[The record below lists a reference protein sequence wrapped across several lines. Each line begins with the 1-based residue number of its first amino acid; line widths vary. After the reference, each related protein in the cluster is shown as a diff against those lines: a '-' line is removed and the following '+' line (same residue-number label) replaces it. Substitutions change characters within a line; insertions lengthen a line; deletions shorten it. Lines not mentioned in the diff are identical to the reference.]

1 MYFDVEDIC
10 LNFLRCLSWTVF
22 IGFTFYI
29 NVFNYNI
36 GVNFCEIMKIPK
48 DFTLTMVSPGMA
60 INVTIIM
67 FVMEMIVVFFIVK
80 KLRKKQIINKFFEF
94 LCDINI

>member
-1 MYFDVEDIC
+1 MYLNFEDIC
-10 LNFLRCLSWTVF
+10 MSIFKCLIWTIFIFLIF
-22 IGFTFYI
+22 HI

-36 GVNFCEIMKIPK
+36 GVSFCGIMEIPK

-67 FVMEMIVVFFIVK
+67 FVMEMIVFFFIVK
-80 KLRKKQIINKFFEF
+80 KLRKIQIVNKFFEF